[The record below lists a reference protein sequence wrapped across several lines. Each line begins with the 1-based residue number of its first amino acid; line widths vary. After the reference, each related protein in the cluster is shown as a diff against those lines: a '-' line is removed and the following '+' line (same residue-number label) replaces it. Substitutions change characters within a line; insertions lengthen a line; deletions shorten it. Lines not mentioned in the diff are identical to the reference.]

1 MSQQLPILDTER
13 RQRASSRSVVAA
25 VLRCV
30 LLLAIAAAIRISH
43 ANQDS
48 VSTTTESIVVPIEQ
62 VQQWLPNAA
71 AVGDSH
77 DGLMTVKDKSGAVI
91 GSVIATLP
99 AAQHVIG
106 YRGPSNTLLFLD
118 ETSTVIAAELLDS
131 QDTPEHVNA
140 VNRDGDFFNQF
151 QGWTLGDQS
160 TQRPVD
166 SVSGATLTSLAIA
179 EGIAVRLGGEKP
191 SLRFPDSLSAADLE
205 LIGPTDTFPD
215 FNLINSYEAV
225 VADSEFDLWHILRTG
240 PLVDSISGYQ
250 GPSELLIRLDRK
262 RRVSHLALR
271 RTFDNQPY
279 AGYLNEETYF
289 WKLFQQMTLR
299 EISMIDLDAL
309 QVEGVSGATMTS
321 LAVADTIV
329 AAAKEYEI
337 RQQQALEEVQ
347 RRTLHW
353 GFHDIGT
360 LLVLLCGT
368 TIALTRLRGLR
379 WLRVVWNV
387 VLVAYFGLMTGNL
400 ISLAVVFGWAG
411 RGIAWKLAPGL
422 ASVVVVSFV
431 LSAFTRRNVYCS
443 HICPHGAAQQLLRRK
458 AVKSQRLRAILKR
471 LRWVPGV
478 TLVAATVV
486 TFLRLEFNLAAWE
499 PFNAYVWYVAG
510 AASLCLAVFSLVF
523 AWFVP
528 MGYCRHAC
536 GTGRLLDYI
545 RRTAKSDRFTFADG
559 VAICLAVGSWMC
571 LVA

>member
-1 MSQQLPILDTER
+1 MSQLLPILDTER
-13 RQRASSRSVVAA
+13 RQRASRRSIIAA
-25 VLRCV
+25 VLRCALV
-30 LLLAIAAAIRISH
+30 LAIAVAIRVSH
-43 ANQDS
+43 ANQNS
-48 VSTTTESIVVPIEQ
+48 VSTAAESIVVPIQQ
-62 VQQWLPNAA
+62 VQQWLPNAVA
-71 AVGDSH
+71 AGKSH
-77 DGLMTVKDKSGAVI
+77 DGLMAVKDEAGAVI

-131 QDTPEHVNA
+131 QDTPEHVDA
-140 VNRDGDFFNQF
+140 VNRDGEFFNQF
-151 QGWTLGDQS
+151 QGWSLGDQS
-160 TQRPVD
+160 TQGAVD

-179 EGIAVRLGGEKP
+179 EGIAVRLGSEKP
-191 SLRFPDSLSAADLE
+191 SLRFPDSFSIADLDK
-205 LIGPTDTFPD
+205 IVGVDTDGD
-215 FNLINSYEAV
+215 LNSVNSYEAV
-225 VADSEFDLWHILRTG
+225 VTDSEFNVSRLLRTG

-250 GPSELLIRLDRK
+250 GPSELLIHLDDRQK
-262 RRVSHLALR
+262 VIHLSLR

-279 AGYLNEETYF
+279 AGYLDEDTYF
-289 WKLFQQMTLR
+289 WKAFQQKTLR
-299 EISMIDLDAL
+299 EISKIDLEAE

-337 RQQQALEEVQ
+337 RRQQASPEVQ
-347 RRTLHW
+347 RRTVHW
-353 GFHDIGT
+353 GLHDIGT

-368 TIALTRLRGLR
+368 AIALTRLRGIR

-387 VLVAYFGLMTGNL
+387 ALVAYLGLMTGNL

-411 RGIAWKLAPGL
+411 RGIAWQLAPGL

-458 AVKSQRLRAILKR
+458 AVRSERLRGILKR
-471 LRWVPGV
+471 IKWMPGAI
-478 TLVAATVV
+478 LVAAAVV
-486 TFLRLEFNLAAWE
+486 TFLRLESNLAAWE
-499 PFNAYVWYVAG
+499 PFNAYIWYVAG
-510 AASLCLAVFSLVF
+510 LTSITVAVLSLVF

-536 GTGRLLDYI
+536 GTGRLLDYV
-545 RRTAKSDRFTFADG
+545 RRSAASDRLTIADG
-559 VAICLAVGSWMC
+559 VTVCLAVGSWMC

>member
-1 MSQQLPILDTER
+1 MSQQLPILDSER
-13 RQRASSRSVVAA
+13 RQRASRRSVVAA
-25 VLRCV
+25 VLRCALV
-30 LLLAIAAAIRISH
+30 LAIAAAIRVSH
-43 ANQDS
+43 VNQDS
-48 VSTTTESIVVPIEQ
+48 GFTATESIAVPIEQ

-71 AVGDSH
+71 AVVAAD
-77 DGLMTVKDKSGAVI
+77 DGLMAVKDDAGEVI

-99 AAQHVIG
+99 AAQKVIG

-118 ETSTVIAAELLDS
+118 KTSTVIAAELLDS
-131 QDTPEHVNA
+131 QDTPEHVDAINS
-140 VNRDGDFFNQF
+140 DGKFFDQF
-151 QGWTLGDQS
+151 RGWTLGDQS
-160 TQRPVD
+160 TQRTVD

-191 SLRFPDSLSAADLE
+191 SLRFPDSFSESDLTAMSGFAEATGFE
-205 LIGPTDTFPD
+205 L
-215 FNLINSYEAV
+215 LNSYEAV
-225 VADSEFDLWHILRTG
+225 VTDSNGDDRRLLRTG

-250 GPSELLIRLDRK
+250 GPSELLIGLNDEQ
-262 RRVSHLALR
+262 RVAHLSLR
-271 RTFDNQPY
+271 QTFDNQPY
-279 AGYLNEETYF
+279 AGYLNEESYF
-289 WKLFQQMTLR
+289 WKLFQQKTLR
-299 EISMIDLDAL
+299 EISKIDLEAE

-329 AAAKEYEI
+329 AAAKEYEL
-337 RQQQALEEVQ
+337 RQQQDAQEVQ

-353 GFHDIGT
+353 GLHDIGT
-360 LLVLLCGT
+360 LLVLLIGT
-368 TIALTRLRGLR
+368 TIAMTRLRGLR
-379 WLRVVWNV
+379 WLRVVWNL

-471 LRWVPGV
+471 LRWVPGITV
-478 TLVAATVV
+478 VAATVV

-499 PFNAYVWYVAG
+499 PFNAYIWYVAG
-510 AASLCLAVFSLVF
+510 VTSISVAVLSLVF

-536 GTGRLLDYI
+536 GTGRLLDYV
-545 RRTAKSDRFTFADG
+545 RRSAASDRFTFADG
-559 VAICLAVGSWMC
+559 VTVCLAVGAWMC
-571 LVA
+571 FVA